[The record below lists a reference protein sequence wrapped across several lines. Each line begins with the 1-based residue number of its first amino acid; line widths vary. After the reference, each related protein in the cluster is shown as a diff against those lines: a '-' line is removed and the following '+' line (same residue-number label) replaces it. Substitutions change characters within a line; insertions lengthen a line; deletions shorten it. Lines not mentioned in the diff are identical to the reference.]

1 MFVKTSLPSIIPLFP
16 LPNVVF
22 FPKMPMPLHVFE
34 PRYRKMTEDSLLGD
48 RVIGMVL
55 LKPGWE
61 PDYEGRPPVYPVG
74 CAGRIEQSERLAD
87 GRYNLV
93 LRGTSRFRIDHEHA
107 GSSYRRATVL
117 ALEDGV
123 EARDQLDAMR
133 QRVLAAIG
141 QAADGPSA
149 LVLQDELPHDV
160 LVNALAQTLALSP
173 VERQSLLD
181 CDSILARYRRLLE
194 ILDFLG
200 LEQKLGHKKV
210 VH

>member
-1 MFVKTSLPSIIPLFP
+1 VATLPSIIPLFP

-34 PRYRKMTEDSLLGD
+34 PRYVQMTADSLEGD
-48 RVIGMVL
+48 RIIGMVL
-55 LKPGWE
+55 LKAGWE

-74 CAGRIEQSERLAD
+74 CAGRIEQSEKLRD

-93 LRGTSRFRIDHEHA
+93 LRGTARFRIDFEHPGA
-107 GSSYRRATVL
+107 PYRRASVL

-123 EARDQLDAMR
+123 EDESLLEAMR
-133 QRVLAAIG
+133 RRVLAAIDE
-141 QAADGPSA
+141 AADGPA
-149 LVLQDELPHDV
+149 TLVLQNELPHDV
-160 LVNALAQTLALSP
+160 FVNALAQTMALSP

-181 CDSILARYRRLLE
+181 CDSILARYERLLH
-194 ILDFLG
+194 ILEFLG
-200 LEQKLGHKKV
+200 LEQKLGHRKV

>member
-1 MFVKTSLPSIIPLFP
+1 VSTIPSIIPLFP

-34 PRYRKMTEDSLLGD
+34 PRYVQMALDSLEGD

-61 PDYEGRPPVYPVG
+61 PEYEGRPAVYPVG
-74 CAGRIEQSERLAD
+74 CAGRIEQSERLTD

-93 LRGTSRFRIDHEHA
+93 LRGTSRFRIDFEHSGGA
-107 GSSYRRATVL
+107 YRRASVE
-117 ALEDGV
+117 ALEDRF
-123 EARDQLDAMR
+123 EAAAELEDLRR
-133 QRVLAAIG
+133 KVLAAIG
-141 QAADGPSA
+141 QASDGPAA
-149 LVLQDELPHDV
+149 LVLQNELPHDIF
-160 LVNALAQTLALSP
+160 VNALAQTLSLSP

-181 CDSILARYRRLLE
+181 CDSIRARHLRLLE
-194 ILDFLG
+194 ILEFLG
-200 LEQKLGHKKV
+200 LEQKFGQRKV

>member
-1 MFVKTSLPSIIPLFP
+1 MASTTLPPIIPLFP

-34 PRYRKMTEDSLLGD
+34 PRFRKMTEDSLEGD

-74 CAGRIEQSERLAD
+74 CAGRIEQSEKLPD

-93 LRGTSRFRIDHEHA
+93 LRGTVRFRIDFEHSGA
-107 GSSYRRATVL
+107 EYRRASVVP
-117 ALEDGV
+117 LEDV
-123 EARDQLDAMR
+123 IEDKALLDPMR
-133 QRVLAAIG
+133 KKVLAATG
-141 QAADGPSA
+141 EAADGPSA
-149 LVLQDELPHDV
+149 LILQNELPHDV
-160 LVNALAQTLALSP
+160 FVNALAQTMALSP

-181 CDSILARYRRLLE
+181 CDGVLARYERLLQ
-194 ILDFLG
+194 ILEFLG
-200 LEQKLGHKKV
+200 LEQKSGHRKV

>member
-1 MFVKTSLPSIIPLFP
+1 VTSLPPVIPLFP

-34 PRYRKMTEDSLLGD
+34 PRYRKMTEDSLEGD
-48 RVIGMVL
+48 RIIGVVL

-74 CAGRIEQSERLAD
+74 CAGRIEQNEKLPD

-93 LRGTSRFRIDHEHA
+93 LRGTSRFRIDFEHSGA
-107 GSSYRRATVL
+107 PYRRAAVV
-117 ALEDGV
+117 ALQDGV
-123 EARDQLDAMR
+123 EDKTLLDAMR
-133 QRVLAAIG
+133 EKVLAAIG
-141 QAADGPSA
+141 QAADGPS
-149 LVLQDELPHDV
+149 VLILQNELPHEV
-160 LVNALAQTLALSP
+160 FVNALGQTMALSP

-181 CDSILARYRRLLE
+181 CDSILSRYQRLLQ
-194 ILDFLG
+194 ILEFLG
-200 LEQKLGHKKV
+200 LEQKFGHRKV

>member
-1 MFVKTSLPSIIPLFP
+1 VTSTLPSIIPLFP

-34 PRYRKMTEDSLLGD
+34 PRYRQMTADSLEGD

-61 PDYEGRPPVYPVG
+61 PDYEGRPAVYPVG
-74 CAGRIEQSERLAD
+74 CAGRIEQSEKLKD

-93 LRGTSRFRIDHEHA
+93 LRGTLRFRIDFEHE
-107 GSSYRRATVL
+107 GTPYRRASIE
-117 ALEDGV
+117 ALEDHV
-123 EARDQLDAMR
+123 EDKSELEAMR
-133 QRVLAAIG
+133 RKVLAAIG
-141 QAADGPSA
+141 EAGDGPSA
-149 LVLQDELPHDV
+149 LVLQNELPHDV
-160 LVNALAQTLALSP
+160 FVNALAQTMALSP

-181 CDSILARYRRLLE
+181 CDSILARFRRLLE
-194 ILDFLG
+194 ILEFLG
-200 LEQKLGHKKV
+200 LEQRLGQRKV

>member
-1 MFVKTSLPSIIPLFP
+1 MATTLPPIIPLFP

-34 PRYRKMTEDSLLGD
+34 PRYLQMTADSLEGD

-74 CAGRIEQSERLAD
+74 CAGRIEQSEKLAD

-93 LRGTSRFRIDHEHA
+93 LRGTARFRIEFEHPGA
-107 GSSYRRATVL
+107 SYRRASVEAL
-117 ALEDGV
+117 ADGLED
-123 EARDQLDAMR
+123 ESQLDPMR
-133 QRVLAAIG
+133 RRVLAAIG
-141 QAADGPSA
+141 EAADGPSA
-149 LVLQDELPHDV
+149 LVLQNELPHDV
-160 LVNALAQTLALSP
+160 FVNALAQTMSLSP

-181 CDSILARYRRLLE
+181 CDSIGARYERLLQ
-194 ILDFLG
+194 ILEFLG
-200 LEQKLGHKKV
+200 LEQKLGHRKV